1 MRKERI
7 EEQGQL
13 TERNVLGSVLEE
25 KDEAE
30 LLSVLIIVSFSPS
43 YISGTQM
50 VKYFLQVT

>member
-30 LLSVLIIVSFSPS
+30 LLSVLIIVSFSPVL
-43 YISGTQM
+43 YQWYTDG
-50 VKYFLQVT
+50 